1 MSGWPMLTYKDV
13 ANRWNVDV
21 SDVQRLVYSGKLRR
35 LKLSH
40 KKVRFRPA
48 DIEDYERRVLQ

>member
-1 MSGWPMLTYKDV
+1 MLTYKDI
-13 ANRWNVDV
+13 ADRWNVKV

-40 KKVRFRPA
+40 KKVRFRPSDVEA
-48 DIEDYERRVLQ
+48 YERKVLR